1 MQGMMQPR
9 QLLISTLI
17 EHAAAGWASFALRS
31 PAEVWNEHA
40 SILEAM
46 AEGDAE
52 TAAELM
58 RRHLVDAQDRVRTIA
73 GASPS

>member
-1 MQGMMQPR
+1 MGQVLRFVP
-9 QLLISTLI
+9 
-17 EHAAAGWASFALRS
+17 AAG
-31 PAEVWNEHA
+31 VWNEHA
-40 SILEAM
+40 RILEAM

-58 RRHLVDAQDRVRTIA
+58 RRHLVDTQDRVRTMA

>member
-1 MQGMMQPR
+1 MGQVLRFVP
-9 QLLISTLI
+9 
-17 EHAAAGWASFALRS
+17 AAG
-31 PAEVWNEHA
+31 VWNEHA

-52 TAAELM
+52 IAAELM